1 MTTIQNTTAMI
12 CKKIFGLTLVYMIT
26 VAPLM
31 SQQYSKRIV
40 KSFEVTNST
49 TVDIY
54 NKYGKIHIVTWEK
67 DSVSFSIDLRI
78 KASSD
83 SKLNKLK
90 SNIDFDFTG
99 TAYYVIAKTRIGK
112 NTNSV
117 FNNLADIAGSILSSD
132 NKVTIDYLVMMPK
145 HINLKL
151 ENKYGDVYID
161 DFEGNINLALS
172 NGELKA
178 NDLNGNSV
186 ISISSGDG
194 IVNSVKDGKLT
205 ISYSDFHIKDVDR
218 LTVESR
224 SSRINIDQASFL
236 KLISR
241 RDKLYLPDVSE
252 LYGESYWSDFTIHN
266 LRKEMNLSLNS
277 GNLSIDAI
285 QKGFSFIQIISEY
298 TDLDLVFER
307 GSAYAIDI
315 THHEDVI
322 LSYPRQL
329 ANLQTR
335 AISEEDKQKLTYG
348 KIGSVNSDSKVKI
361 SASKKCTIN
370 IVHK

>member
-12 CKKIFGLTLVYMIT
+12 CRKIFGLTLIFMT
-26 VAPLM
+26 TFTPLM

-40 KSFEVTNST
+40 KSFKVNNST
-49 TVDIY
+49 TVDIF
-54 NKYGKIHIVTWEK
+54 NKYGKVHIVTWEK
-67 DSVSFSIDLRI
+67 DSVSFSIDLKI

-99 TAYYVIAKTRIGK
+99 TAYYVIAKTRIGR

-117 FNNLADIAGSILSSD
+117 FNDLADIAGSILSSE

-151 ENKYGDVYID
+151 ENKFGDVYID
-161 DFEGNINLALS
+161 DYEGNINVTLS
-172 NGELKA
+172 NGEIKA
-178 NDLNGNSV
+178 NDLLGNSV
-186 ISISSGDG
+186 IRVSSGDG
-194 IVNSVKDGKLT
+194 IVNAIKDGKLSV
-205 ISYSDFHIKDVDR
+205 SYSDFHVRNADK
-218 LTVESR
+218 LSVESR
-224 SSRINIDQASFL
+224 SSRINIDQVSFL

-241 RDKLYLPDVSE
+241 RDKIYLPDISE
-252 LYGESYWSDFTIHN
+252 LYGESYWSDFTIHH
-266 LRKEMNLSLNS
+266 LRNELNMNLNS
-277 GNLSIDAI
+277 GNLSIDAV

-298 TDLDLVFER
+298 TDFDLVFER
-307 GSAYAIDI
+307 GSAYVIDI
-315 THHEDVI
+315 THHEDAI

-329 ANLQTR
+329 SNLQTKV
-335 AISEEDKQKLTYG
+335 ISKEDKQKLTYG
-348 KIGSVNSDSKVKI
+348 KIGSASSGSKVKI

-370 IVHK
+370 IAHK

>member
-1 MTTIQNTTAMI
+1 MI
-12 CKKIFGLTLVYMIT
+12 CKKIFGLTLVCMLT

-31 SQQYSKRIV
+31 SQQYSRRIV
-40 KSFEVTNST
+40 KSFKVNNST
-49 TVDIY
+49 TVDIF
-54 NKYGKIHIVTWEK
+54 NKYGKIHIATWEK
-67 DSVSFSIDLRI
+67 DSVTFNIDLRI
-78 KASSD
+78 KASND

-99 TAYYVIAKTRIGK
+99 TEYYVIAKTRIGK

-117 FNNLADIAGSILSSD
+117 FNDLADMASSLLSSE
-132 NKVTIDYLVMMPK
+132 NQVTIDYLVMMPK

-161 DFEGNINLALS
+161 DFEGNINLTLS

-186 ISISSGDG
+186 INIGSGDG
-194 IVNSVKDGKLT
+194 TVNTIKDGKLV
-205 ISYSDFHIKDVDR
+205 ISYSDFHIKEVDR
-218 LTVESR
+218 LSVESR
-224 SSRINIDQASFL
+224 SSRINIEQVNFL
-236 KLISR
+236 KLNSR

-252 LYGESYWSDFTIHN
+252 LYGESYWSDFTIHK
-266 LRKEMNLSLNS
+266 LRKELNFNMNS
-277 GNLSIDAI
+277 GNLSIDDI

-307 GSAYAIDI
+307 GASYEIDI
-315 THHEDVI
+315 THHEDAI
-322 LSYPRQL
+322 LSYPGQL
-329 ANLQTR
+329 ANLQTKV
-335 AISEEDKQKLTYG
+335 ISEDDKQKLTYG
-348 KIGSVNSDSKVKI
+348 KIGSGISGSKVKI

-370 IVHK
+370 IIHK

>member
-1 MTTIQNTTAMI
+1 MIIIQNTTAMI
-12 CKKIFGLTLVYMIT
+12 CKKIFGLILVCVIAI
-26 VAPLM
+26 APLK

-40 KSFEVTNST
+40 KSFKVNNST
-49 TVDIY
+49 TVDIF
-54 NKYGKIHIVTWEK
+54 NKYGKVHIVTWEK
-67 DSVSFSIDLRI
+67 DSVSFNIDLKI
-78 KASSD
+78 KAGND

-90 SNIDFDFTG
+90 NNINFDFTG
-99 TAYYVIAKTRIGK
+99 TAYYVIAKTRIGN

-117 FNNLADIAGSILSSD
+117 FNDLADIAGSILSSE

-151 ENKYGDVYID
+151 ENKFGDVYID
-161 DFEGNINLALS
+161 DFEGNINLTVS

-178 NDLNGNSV
+178 NDLKGNSV
-186 ISISSGDG
+186 INISSGDG
-194 IVNSVKDGKLT
+194 TVNSVKDGKLV
-205 ISYSDFHIKDVDR
+205 ISYSDFHIRDVDR
-218 LTVESR
+218 LSVESR
-224 SSRINIDQASFL
+224 SSRITIDHANFL

-252 LYGESYWSDFTIHN
+252 LYGEGYWSDFTIHN
-266 LRKEMNLSLNS
+266 LRKELNLNLNS

-285 QKGFSFIQIISEY
+285 QKGFSFIQVISEY

-307 GSAYAIDI
+307 GASYEIDI

-329 ANLQTR
+329 ANLQTKV
-335 AISEEDKQKLTYG
+335 ISKEDKQKLTYG
-348 KIGSVNSDSKVKI
+348 KIGSANSGSKIKI
-361 SASKKCTIN
+361 SAAKKCTIN
-370 IVHK
+370 VVHK